1 MKMRKVHEYL
11 AIIKVYNKD
20 GSFSH
25 DMEVK
30 FNDYSIRWPA
40 EEEAELIA
48 EEYGY
53 DRYGQYGVV
62 HSVKMIGV
70 KEM

>member
-1 MKMRKVHEYL
+1 MTIQSVSRPT
-11 AIIKVYNKD
+11 D
-20 GSFSH
+20 Q
-25 DMEVK
+25 
-30 FNDYSIRWPA
+30 PA

-48 EEYGY
+48 EEYEY